1 MQKGALEPR
10 NYIDVTSSGKL
21 RRHRGLHVIGGT
33 LGWPEGRPESLVN
46 PSDILPSPGRSG
58 IKHIVV
64 VTMENRSFD
73 HFLGWF
79 PNAEGRQINTY
90 PTPGNGTMS
99 TYPLAPDYQGCGH
112 PNPDHSYA
120 GGASTMTMEQ
130 WMDGC

>member
-1 MQKGALEPR
+1 MKLHRRDFFRRVAQASGAA
-10 NYIDVTSSGKL
+10 
-21 RRHRGLHVIGGT
+21 VIGGT

-90 PTPGNGTMS
+90 PTPGQR
-99 TYPLAPDYQGCGH
+99 LKQL
-112 PNPDHSYA
+112 
-120 GGASTMTMEQ
+120 
-130 WMDGC
+130 